1 MREEIL
7 AAGTAAEVG
16 GLDESLKWGEP
27 AWRPTR
33 ARMGTTVR
41 IGPSKDTAGTAMFVH
56 CQTRLADEFRE
67 AYPDQLEIVGNR
79 AVMFTLSGP
88 LPKAIIR
95 HCAAMAF
102 TYHRRNR

>member
-1 MREEIL
+1 MREEVL
-7 AAGTAAEVG
+7 AAGEAVNVG
-16 GLDESLKWGEP
+16 GLEESLKWGEP

-33 ARMGTTVR
+33 ARTGTTVR
-41 IGPSKDTAGTAMFVH
+41 IGPSKDKTGTAMLVH
-56 CQTRLADEFRE
+56 CQTRLADEFRA

-79 AVMFTLSGP
+79 AVRFALSGP